1 MLTTHQVQWLFLG
14 LVAVLVLGTLFGA
27 GARLLRQPAV
37 VGEILAGILIG
48 PSLFGGAL
56 ADFLFPADT
65 RPLLAAFAN
74 VGLALFMFVI
84 GYELPFDELRDKA
97 RVALRISLCSVA
109 VPFVLGVLL
118 ALYLVRDHH
127 VHSQTGFV
135 LFLGAAMSVTAFPV
149 LARILTDYGLDRTRL
164 GGIALAG
171 AGIGDVL
178 AWLLLGL
185 VVTVNGGT
193 GQERLL
199 LVPLGLIAM
208 VTLVRPLLRRA
219 FTAVEGSGGTGGPL
233 VAVMAGLMLS
243 CWAAEWVGIHFIFG
257 AFLFGTVTPRTERA
271 DAKSELTGHIESISG
286 VLLLP
291 VYFVLSG
298 LRVDLSGIGF
308 AGLGELVLI
317 LLVALAGKF
326 LGAFAGARLSG
337 IPMLQAT
344 ALAALMNTR
353 GLTEIVLLTAGLELG
368 VIDASFYSLMI
379 LMALVTTAMT
389 GPMLR
394 FLERRAGGDA
404 RQLGEFEYERQ
415 GFRGYVA
422 G

>member
-1 MLTTHQVQWLFLG
+1 M
-14 LVAVLVLGTLFGA
+14 
-27 GARLLRQPAV
+27 
-37 VGEILAGILIG
+37 
-48 PSLFGGAL
+48 
-56 ADFLFPADT
+56 
-65 RPLLAAFAN
+65 AAFAN

-84 GYELPFDELRDKA
+84 GYELPFDELRGKA
-97 RVALRISLCSVA
+97 QVALRISLWSVA

-118 ALYLVRDHH
+118 ALYLVRDHR
-127 VHSQTGFV
+127 VHSQLGFV

-149 LARILTDYGLDRTRL
+149 LARILTDRGLDRTRL

-185 VVTVNGGT
+185 IVTVNGGS
-193 GQERLL
+193 GQARLL
-199 LVPLGLIAM
+199 LVPLGLTAM
-208 VTLVRPLLRRA
+208 LTLVRPLLRRA
-219 FTAVEGSGGTGGPL
+219 FTVAEGSGGTTSPL
-233 VAVMAGLMLS
+233 VAVLAGLMLS

-257 AFLFGTVTPRTERA
+257 AFLFGAVTPRTQRT
-271 DAKSELTGHIESISG
+271 DVKSELTGYIESLSS

-298 LRVDLSGIGF
+298 MRVDLSGIGF

-337 IPMLQAT
+337 IPRLQST

-368 VIDASFYSLMI
+368 VIDAPFYSLMI
-379 LMALVTTAMT
+379 LMALVTTAVT

-394 FLERRAGGDA
+394 LLERRAGGNA

-415 GFRGYVA
+415 GDRCHGDA
-422 G
+422 SA